1 MDVREPRTILVSNR
15 LPITA
20 SVVDGELE
28 VERSVGGLATALSG
42 ATHTS
47 RSLWIGWP
55 GPAAEL
61 GRRHA
66 AELERRLEDLD
77 CASVRLSGREIKEYY
92 EDVSNGVLWPL
103 LHYQAERLPL
113 LPEHWE
119 TYAAVNARFAERVAD
134 YWQEGDEIWVHD
146 YQLMLVPEILRR
158 RFPDARIGFFLHV
171 PFPAADVFR
180 ILPWRRHVLEG
191 MLGADVVGF
200 HTQSYADHFQA
211 SVRALLAA
219 QAGGGVVR
227 HGGRE
232 TIVKAYPIGID
243 AKRFATLAARPDV
256 RAEALALAGE
266 AVQVV
271 AGVDRLDYTK
281 GIPRRLLAFRRLLER
296 HPELH
301 GKVRLIQVV
310 VPSREGVRTYR
321 EFRTQVEAT
330 IGRINGAF
338 GTPSWTPV
346 SYVYRSLDEKDLSA
360 LYVAADVMF
369 VTPVRD
375 GMNLV
380 AKEFVASRPDL
391 GGVLVLS
398 EFTGAAEELTEAV
411 LVNPYDVDGTADALH
426 QALTMTERE
435 RRTRMQA
442 LREHVCA
449 ATAETWAA
457 AFLADLRPAEGVDRC
472 RGASPV
478 SPAHEIE
485 AALGRAQEAKPLV
498 LLLDYDGTLVPFT
511 GVPRDAA
518 PDADLLALIAALA
531 ARAETA
537 VHIVSGRSRPQLDE
551 WLGKLPVALHAEHG
565 LWSRAV
571 DSDRW
576 TRIELD
582 RVIPRDRLLALMHD
596 RAEQTPGALVEQK
609 TAGLAWHYRMA
620 EEELGERHADALAG
634 ELAPIAAELGL
645 DILRGAKVL
654 EVRPK
659 GIHKGAIVLEAT
671 KALGDHGVVLAMGDD
686 RTDEDLFAAL
696 PDGAI
701 AIHVGPTESRAP
713 LRIAD
718 VAAAREFLRA
728 LLPVA
733 PGTLRLA

>member
-1 MDVREPRTILVSNR
+1 MDVTSSRIILVSNR

-20 SVVDGELE
+20 RETGGELE

-42 ATHTS
+42 AT
-47 RSLWIGWP
+47 RSTPTLWIGWP
-55 GPAAEL
+55 GPASEL
-61 GRRHA
+61 GRRYS
-66 AELERRLEDLD
+66 AELEERLRELD
-77 CASVRLSGREIKEYY
+77 CVPVRLSGREIREYY
-92 EDVSNGVLWPL
+92 EEVANGVLWPL

-113 LPEHWE
+113 SPEHWG
-119 TYAAVNARFAERVAD
+119 TYAAVNERFADRVAE
-134 YWQEGDEIWVHD
+134 YWREGDEIWVHD
-146 YQLMLVPEILRR
+146 YQLMLVPELLRR

-171 PFPAADVFR
+171 PFPAPDIFR
-180 ILPWRRHVLEG
+180 ILPWRRQVLEG
-191 MLGADVVGF
+191 MLGADIVGF

-227 HGGRE
+227 HGGRDV
-232 TIVKAYPIGID
+232 IAKAYPIGID
-243 AKRFATLAARPDV
+243 AQHYGSLAARPEV
-256 RAEALALAGE
+256 RAEAQALTSDG
-266 AVQVV
+266 VQVV

-281 GIPRRLLAFRRLLER
+281 GIPRRLLAFKRLLVR

-310 VPSREGVRTYR
+310 VPSREAVRSYR
-321 EFRTQVEAT
+321 EFRTHVEAT

-346 SYVYRSLDEKDLSA
+346 SYVYRSLDENDLSA

-369 VTPVRD
+369 VTPLRD

-380 AKEFVASRPDL
+380 AKEFVASRTDL

-426 QALTMTERE
+426 RALTMTERE
-435 RRTRMQA
+435 RRARMQA
-442 LREHVCA
+442 LREHVTA
-449 ATAETWAA
+449 ATAEAWAVS
-457 AFLADLRPAEGVDRC
+457 FLADLRPAPGGDRC

-478 SPAHEIE
+478 SPPEMVE
-485 AALGRAQEAKPLV
+485 AALSRAREARPLV

-511 GVPRDAA
+511 GMPRDAA
-518 PDADLLALIAALA
+518 PDADLLSLLAALA
-531 ARAETA
+531 ARPDTD

-551 WLGKLPVALHAEHG
+551 WLGALPLALHAEHG
-565 LWSRAV
+565 LWSRGAGAE
-571 DSDRW
+571 RW
-576 TRIELD
+576 TRVELE
-582 RVIPRDRLLALMHD
+582 RMLPRDRLLAIMHD

-620 EEELGERHADALAG
+620 EEELGERQAAVL
-634 ELAPIAAELGL
+634 AAELEPLAAELEL

-654 EVRPK
+654 EVRPR
-659 GIHKGAIVLEAT
+659 GIHKGAIVSDAADGLAGT
-671 KALGDHGVVLAMGDD
+671 GLVLAMGDD

-713 LRIAD
+713 IRIAD
-718 VAAAREFLRA
+718 VAAARELLRG
-728 LLPVA
+728 LFPVA
-733 PGTLRLA
+733 PGTPANA